1 MEEQF
6 SIFNQMKISSTAAYR
21 IQITRQ
27 PIKRDNPVLPTC
39 MMVCCGPAPQANAGN
54 SGFRCVTRSSGGP
67 SEEDWVH
74 TL

>member
-6 SIFNQMKISSTAAYR
+6 STFNQMKISRTAAYR

-39 MMVCCGPAPQANAGN
+39 MMVCFVRHLKRMLATPDLDA
-54 SGFRCVTRSSGGP
+54 
-67 SEEDWVH
+67 
-74 TL
+74 